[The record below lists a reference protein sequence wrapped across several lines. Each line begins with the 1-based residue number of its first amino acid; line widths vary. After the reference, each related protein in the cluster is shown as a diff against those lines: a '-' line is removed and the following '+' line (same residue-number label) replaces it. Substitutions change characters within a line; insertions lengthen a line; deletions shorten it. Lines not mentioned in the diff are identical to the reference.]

1 MRTAA
6 WNGVAMKKELTIEE
20 AFEELDG
27 ILKAMEEDKLPL
39 EKSFEMYKNGMEL
52 VKLCSLKLD
61 KVEKKITVLEGNG
74 ESGDEL

>member
-1 MRTAA
+1 MLAAA

>member
-39 EKSFEMYKNGMEL
+39 EESFEMYKNGMEL

>member
-74 ESGDEL
+74 ESEDEL